1 MSQTNYSSNRCV
13 VWTGDGRVFFFNP
26 STRCSVW
33 EKPEEL
39 RNRTDVDKLIA
50 NTPDSPQQSTGCL
63 EFYYKQNHSLSF
75 SIVDRK
81 DDVKEVKSD
90 KKKKSDSGTDE
101 PPPKKSK
108 SNEEGSALFAF
119 EIIFFS
125 KPYLTFSVIEDVKI
139 EEPTKDTAME
149 AEVKAAQ
156 QRAVIPLEE
165 RVQQFKA
172 MLAEKEVI
180 LVKNEIRT
188 PL

>member
-119 EIIFFS
+119 DFDNFFS
-125 KPYLTFSVIEDVKI
+125 KPYLPFQLLKTLKLRNLRRI
-139 EEPTKDTAME
+139 
-149 AEVKAAQ
+149 
-156 QRAVIPLEE
+156 QRWRL
-165 RVQQFKA
+165 K
-172 MLAEKEVI
+172 
-180 LVKNEIRT
+180 
-188 PL
+188 